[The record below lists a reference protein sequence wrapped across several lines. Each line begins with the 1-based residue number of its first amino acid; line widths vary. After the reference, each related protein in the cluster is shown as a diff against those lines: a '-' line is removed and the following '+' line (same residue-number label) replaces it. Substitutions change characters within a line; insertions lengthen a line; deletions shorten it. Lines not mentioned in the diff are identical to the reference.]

1 MKKINLKYIVFTLIL
16 CLVCVINVNAATGR
30 ISLSASSTNV
40 AVGKSIKVTI
50 TCSSTSPIGSC
61 DYNIGWD
68 QSKLKLTSS
77 HLQGTQY
84 NGENGKINENAK
96 SLANET
102 ITFKV
107 ISEGTSKIYFKSGQ
121 VVDFNEKG
129 LSTTTGSVTIKGY
142 TPTRNNTSSGSSSS
156 SSKPITYSTNNNL
169 KSLTISTG
177 KLSPKFSKD
186 KTEYT
191 VSLDSTVEK
200 ITVKASPEDSKA
212 VVSGAK
218 EYNLGLGT
226 NKIEIVVTSEKGTKK
241 TYKITINVEDKN
253 PIEVTLNNKKYTVIK
268 QKKLLT
274 KPNGYTEKEITIND
288 TKVPAFY
295 SEALDYTLIGLKDE
309 NSNINL
315 YSYDEKTNKYSKY
328 VEYSFDNIKLTLL
341 ETDEVLKGYT
351 KTNVT
356 INDNEVTGY
365 KLNKGSDYTIIYAL
379 NLDTG
384 EKGWYSYEK
393 TENTVQKFS
402 SEIMDTM
409 LENNAKSDEIIKIL
423 ISVILV
429 LALLIII
436 VSTTKTKK
444 KKIKKEN
451 KTNNII
457 NEDIKKEIK
466 EDKKDTTEK
475 KEISTDKSNN
485 NTKEKKKKKK
495 KDTKIL
501 DEW

>member
-16 CLVCVINVNAATGR
+16 SLICIINVNAATGK

-77 HLQGTQY
+77 LQGTQY

-96 SLANET
+96 SLSNET
-102 ITFKV
+102 IIFKV

-129 LSTTTGSVTIKGY
+129 LSTTRGFVTIKGY
-142 TPTRNNTSSGSSSS
+142 TPTRENTSSGSSSS
-156 SSKPITYSTNNNL
+156 SSSKPTTYSTNNNL

-177 KLSPKFSKD
+177 NLSPKFSKD

-191 VSLDSTVEK
+191 VSLDSTIEK

-212 VVSGAK
+212 TISGAK

-241 TYKITINVEDKN
+241 TYKITINIEDKN

-274 KPNGYTEKEITIND
+274 KPNGYTEKEITINNI
-288 TKVPAFY
+288 KVPAFY

-315 YSYDEKTNKYSKY
+315 YSYDEKTNKYNKY
-328 VEYSFDNIKLTLL
+328 VEYSFDSIKLTLL
-341 ETDEVLKGYT
+341 ETDEVLKGYI

-402 SEIMDTM
+402 SEIMDAM

-423 ISVILV
+423 MSVILV
-429 LALLIII
+429 P
-436 VSTTKTKK
+436 TTKTKK
-444 KKIKKEN
+444 KKTKKEN
-451 KTNNII
+451 KTNKVI
-457 NEDIKKEIK
+457 NENI
-466 EDKKDTTEK
+466 K

>member
-77 HLQGTQY
+77 LQGTQY

-253 PIEVTLNNKKYTVIK
+253 PIEVTLNDKKYTVIK

-423 ISVILV
+423 MSVILV

-457 NEDIKKEIK
+457 NEDIKKEIN

>member
-77 HLQGTQY
+77 LQGTQY

-457 NEDIKKEIK
+457 NEDIKKEIN

-475 KEISTDKSNN
+475 KEISTDKPNN

>member
-1 MKKINLKYIVFTLIL
+1 MKNNLKYIVFTLIL
-16 CLVCVINVNAATGR
+16 SLVCIINVNAATGR

-40 AVGKSIKVTI
+40 AVGSTTTVTI
-50 TCSSTSPIGSC
+50 TCSSTSSLGAC
-61 DYNIGWD
+61 EYNLKYD
-68 QSKLKLTSS
+68 TSKLKITKGDSTQMWWDPKASVSTKSTSF
-77 HLQGTQY
+77 TV
-84 NGENGKINENAK
+84 K
-96 SLANET
+96 
-102 ITFKV
+102 FKV
-107 ISEGTSKIYFKSGQ
+107 IGNGSSTVSVTNYDLSDNDAKS
-121 VVDFNEKG
+121 
-129 LSTTTGSVTIKGY
+129 LSTTTNSVTIKGY
-142 TPTRNNTSSGSSSS
+142 TPTRENTSSGSSSS
-156 SSKPITYSTNNNL
+156 SSSKPTTYSTNNNL

-177 KLSPKFSKD
+177 DLSPKFSKD

-191 VSLDSTVEK
+191 VNLDSTIEK

-212 VVSGAK
+212 TISGAK

-295 SEALDYTLIGLKDE
+295 NEALDYTLIGLKDE

-341 ETDEVLKGYT
+341 ETDEVLKGYI

-365 KLNKGSDYTIIYAL
+365 KLNKGSNYTIIYAL

-402 SEIMDTM
+402 SEIMDAM
-409 LENNAKSDEIIKIL
+409 LDDNAKSDEIIKIL
-423 ISVILV
+423 MSVILV

-444 KKIKKEN
+444 KKTKKEN

-457 NEDIKKEIK
+457 NEDIKKDKKEIK
-466 EDKKDTTEK
+466 DDKKDTNDK
-475 KEISTDKSNN
+475 KEISTDKPNN

>member
-77 HLQGTQY
+77 LQGTQY

-423 ISVILV
+423 MSVILV

>member
-1 MKKINLKYIVFTLIL
+1 MKRNIKYLIFTLIL
-16 CLVCVINVNAATGR
+16 SLVCVMNVNAATGR
-30 ISLSASSTNV
+30 ISLRASSTSV
-40 AVGKSIKVTI
+40 AVGSTTTVTV
-50 TCSSTSPIGSC
+50 TCSSTSSLNSC
-61 DYNIGWD
+61 QYNLKYD
-68 QSKLKLTSS
+68 SSKLKITSGDS
-77 HLQGTQY
+77 SQAWYDTSGSAS
-84 NGENGKINENAK
+84 NK
-96 SLANET
+96 SKSFT
-102 ITFKV
+102 VKFKV
-107 ISEGTSKIYFKSGQ
+107 IGNGSSTVSVNSYELGDYNG
-121 VVDFNEKG
+121 NE

-142 TPTRNNTSSGSSSS
+142 TPTREDTSSGGSSSSS
-156 SSKPITYSTNNNL
+156 SSKPTTYSTNNNL

-177 KLSPKFSKD
+177 ELSPKFSKD

-191 VSLDSTVEK
+191 VSLDSTIEK

-212 VVSGAK
+212 TISGAK
-218 EYNLGLGT
+218 EYSLGLGS

-241 TYKITINVEDKN
+241 TYKITINVLDKN

-274 KPNGYTEKEITIND
+274 KPSGYTEKEIVINN

-295 SEALDYTLIGLKDE
+295 SEALDYTLVGLKDE
-309 NSNINL
+309 SSNISL

-328 VEYSFDNIKLTLL
+328 VEYSFDSVKLSLL
-341 ETDEVLKGYT
+341 ETDEVLKGYI

-356 INDNEVTGY
+356 INNNEVTGY
-365 KLNKGSDYTIIYAL
+365 KLNKGSNYTIIYAL

-402 SEIMDTM
+402 SEIMDAM
-409 LENNAKSDEIIKIL
+409 LDDNAKSDEIIKIL
-423 ISVILV
+423 MSVILV

-444 KKIKKEN
+444 KKVKKESKSN
-451 KTNNII
+451 
-457 NEDIKKEIK
+457 DIIK
-466 EDKKDTTEK
+466 EDKKDISNK

>member
-16 CLVCVINVNAATGR
+16 SLICIINVNAATGK

-77 HLQGTQY
+77 LQGTQY

-96 SLANET
+96 SLSNET
-102 ITFKV
+102 IIFKV

-129 LSTTTGSVTIKGY
+129 LSTTRGSVTIKGY
-142 TPTRNNTSSGSSSS
+142 TPTRENTSSGNSSSS
-156 SSKPITYSTNNNL
+156 SSKPTTYSTNNNL

-177 KLSPKFSKD
+177 NLSPKFSKD

-191 VSLDSTVEK
+191 VSLDSTIEK

-212 VVSGAK
+212 TISGAK

-241 TYKITINVEDKN
+241 TYKITINIEDKN

-274 KPNGYTEKEITIND
+274 KPNGYTEKEITINNI
-288 TKVPAFY
+288 KVPAFY

-315 YSYDEKTNKYSKY
+315 YSYDEKTNKYNKY
-328 VEYSFDNIKLTLL
+328 VEYSFDSIKLTLL
-341 ETDEVLKGYT
+341 ETDEVLKGYI

-402 SEIMDTM
+402 SEIMDAM

-423 ISVILV
+423 MSVILV

-444 KKIKKEN
+444 KKTKKEN
-451 KTNNII
+451 KTNKVI
-457 NEDIKKEIK
+457 NENI
-466 EDKKDTTEK
+466 K

>member
-1 MKKINLKYIVFTLIL
+1 MKSNIKYLIFTLIL
-16 CLVCVINVNAATGR
+16 SLVCIINVNAATAR

-40 AVGKSIKVTI
+40 AVGSTTTVTV
-50 TCSSTSPIGSC
+50 TCSSTSSLNSVEYSLKY
-61 DYNIGWD
+61 DT
-68 QSKLKLTSS
+68 SKLKITSGDS
-77 HLQGTQY
+77 SQAWYDSSG
-84 NGENGKINENAK
+84 NSSNK
-96 SLANET
+96 SISFT
-102 ITFKV
+102 IKFKV
-107 ISEGTSKIYFKSGQ
+107 IGNGSSTISVNSYELGDYNGK
-121 VVDFNEKG
+121 E

-142 TPTRNNTSSGSSSS
+142 TPTRENTSSSNQSSSS
-156 SSKPITYSTNNNL
+156 NTTTYSTNNNL
-169 KSLTISTG
+169 KSLTISSG
-177 KLSPKFSKD
+177 ELSPKFSKD

-200 ITVKASPEDSKA
+200 ITVKASPEDSNA
-212 VVSGAK
+212 TVSGAK
-218 EYNLGLGT
+218 EYSLGLGT

-241 TYKITINVEDKN
+241 TYKITVNVEDKN
-253 PIEVTLNNKKYTVIK
+253 PIEVTINDKKYTVIK

-295 SEALDYTLIGLKDE
+295 NETLDYTLIGLKDE
-309 NSNINL
+309 NSNISL
-315 YSYDEKTNKYSKY
+315 YLYDEETNKYSKY
-328 VEYSFDNIKLTLL
+328 VEYSFDSIKLILL
-341 ETDEVLKGYT
+341 ETDEVLKGYI

-365 KLNKGSDYTIIYAL
+365 KLNKGSNYTIIYAL

-393 TENTVQKFS
+393 TENTVQKYS
-402 SEIMDTM
+402 SEMMDTM

-423 ISVILV
+423 MSVILV

-444 KKIKKEN
+444 KRIKKE
-451 KTNNII
+451 K
-457 NEDIKKEIK
+457 NEDKR
-466 EDKKDTTEK
+466 
-475 KEISTDKSNN
+475 EISTNKQNN
-485 NTKEKKKKKK
+485 NIKEKKKIKK

>member
-1 MKKINLKYIVFTLIL
+1 MKNNIKYLIFTLIL
-16 CLVCVINVNAATGR
+16 SLVCVINVNAATGR
-30 ISLSASSTNV
+30 ISLSASSTSV
-40 AVGKSIKVTI
+40 AVGSTTTVTV
-50 TCSSTSPIGSC
+50 TCSSTSSLNSC
-61 DYNIGWD
+61 QYNLKYD
-68 QSKLKLTSS
+68 SSKLKITSGDS
-77 HLQGTQY
+77 SQAWYDTSGSSS
-84 NGENGKINENAK
+84 NK
-96 SLANET
+96 SKSFT
-102 ITFKV
+102 VKFKV
-107 ISEGTSKIYFKSGQ
+107 IGNGSSTVSVNSYELGDYNG
-121 VVDFNEKG
+121 NE

-142 TPTRNNTSSGSSSS
+142 TPTRDNISSGSSSS
-156 SSKPITYSTNNNL
+156 SSSKPTTYSTNNNL
-169 KSLTISTG
+169 KLLTISTG
-177 KLSPKFSKD
+177 DLSPKFSKD

-191 VSLDSTVEK
+191 VNLDSTIEK

-218 EYNLGLGT
+218 EYNLGLGA

-328 VEYSFDNIKLTLL
+328 VEYSFDSIKLTLL
-341 ETDEVLKGYT
+341 ETDEGLKGYI

-409 LENNAKSDEIIKIL
+409 IENNAKSDEIIKIL
-423 ISVILV
+423 MSVILV

-444 KKIKKEN
+444 KKTKKEN
-451 KTNNII
+451 KNNNII

>member
-1 MKKINLKYIVFTLIL
+1 MKRNIKYLIITLIL
-16 CLVCVINVNAATGR
+16 SLVCVINVNAATGR
-30 ISLSASSTNV
+30 ISLRASSTSV
-40 AVGKSIKVTI
+40 AVGSTTTVTV
-50 TCSSTSPIGSC
+50 TCSSSTSLNSC
-61 DYNIGWD
+61 QYSLKYDS
-68 QSKLKLTSS
+68 SKLKITSGDS
-77 HLQGTQY
+77 SQAWYDQDASPNTK
-84 NGENGKINENAK
+84 NVSFTVK
-96 SLANET
+96 
-102 ITFKV
+102 FKV
-107 ISEGTSKIYFKSGQ
+107 IVNSYELGDYNGK
-121 VVDFNEKG
+121 E

-142 TPTRNNTSSGSSSS
+142 TPTKDNTSSGSSSSS

-177 KLSPKFSKD
+177 ELSPKFSKD

-191 VSLDSTVEK
+191 VSLDSTIEK

-218 EYNLGLGT
+218 EYSLGLGS

-241 TYKITINVEDKN
+241 TYKITINVLDKN
-253 PIEVTLNNKKYTVIK
+253 PIEVTLNDKKYTVIK

-274 KPNGYTEKEITIND
+274 KPSGYTEKEIVINN

-295 SEALDYTLIGLKDE
+295 SEALDYTLVGLKDE
-309 NSNINL
+309 SSNINL

-328 VEYSFDNIKLTLL
+328 VEYSFDSVKLSLL
-341 ETDEVLKGYT
+341 EPDEVLKGYI

-356 INDNEVTGY
+356 INNNEVTGY
-365 KLNKGSDYTIIYAL
+365 KLNKGSNYTIIYAL

-402 SEIMDTM
+402 SEIMDAM
-409 LENNAKSDEIIKIL
+409 LEDNAKSDEIIKIL
-423 ISVILV
+423 MSVILV

-436 VSTTKTKK
+436 VSATKTKK
-444 KKIKKEN
+444 KSVKKEN
-451 KTNNII
+451 KSNNI
-457 NEDIKKEIK
+457 IK
-466 EDKKDTTEK
+466 EDKKDINNK
-475 KEISTDKSNN
+475 KEISADKSNN
-485 NTKEKKKKKK
+485 NTKEKSKKKK

>member
-16 CLVCVINVNAATGR
+16 SLVCIINVNAATGR

-77 HLQGTQY
+77 LQGTQY

-129 LSTTTGSVTIKGY
+129 LSTTTNSVTIKGY
-142 TPTRNNTSSGSSSS
+142 TPTREETSSGSSSS
-156 SSKPITYSTNNNL
+156 SSSKPTTYSTNNNL
-169 KSLTISTG
+169 KTLTISNG
-177 KLSPKFSKD
+177 ELSPKFSKD

-191 VSLDSTVEK
+191 VNLDSTIEK

-212 VVSGAK
+212 TISGAK

-241 TYKITINVEDKN
+241 TYKIIINVEDKN
-253 PIEVTLNNKKYTVIK
+253 PIEVIINGKKYTVVK

-274 KPNGYTEKEITIND
+274 KPNGYTDKEITIND
-288 TKVPAFY
+288 TKIPAFY
-295 SEALDYTLIGLKDE
+295 NEVLDYTLIGLKDE
-309 NSNINL
+309 NSNISL
-315 YSYDEKTNKYSKY
+315 YSYDKKTNKYSKY
-328 VEYSFDNIKLTLL
+328 IEYNFDSIKLIILD
-341 ETDEVLKGYT
+341 TDEVLKGYI

-356 INDNEVTGY
+356 INDNKVTGY
-365 KLNKGSDYTIIYAL
+365 KLNKSSNYTIIYAL

-393 TENTVQKFS
+393 TENTIQKYS
-402 SEIMDTM
+402 SEIMETM
-409 LENNAKSDEIIKIL
+409 LENNTKSDEIIKIL
-423 ISVILV
+423 MSVILI

-444 KKIKKEN
+444 KKINKEN
-451 KTNNII
+451 KTNTITAENT
-457 NEDIKKEIK
+457 NKKKKIK
-466 EDKKDTTEK
+466 
-475 KEISTDKSNN
+475 TDKSNN
-485 NTKEKKKKKK
+485 NTKEENKKKK

>member
-1 MKKINLKYIVFTLIL
+1 MKNNIKYLIFTLIL
-16 CLVCVINVNAATGR
+16 SLVCVINVNAATGR
-30 ISLSASSTNV
+30 ISLSASSTSV
-40 AVGKSIKVTI
+40 AVGSTTTVTV
-50 TCSSTSPIGSC
+50 TCSSTSSLNSC
-61 DYNIGWD
+61 QYNLKYD
-68 QSKLKLTSS
+68 SSKLKITSGDS
-77 HLQGTQY
+77 SQAWYDTSGSSS
-84 NGENGKINENAK
+84 NK
-96 SLANET
+96 SKSFT
-102 ITFKV
+102 VKFKV
-107 ISEGTSKIYFKSGQ
+107 IGNGSSTVSVNSYELGDYNG
-121 VVDFNEKG
+121 NE

-142 TPTRNNTSSGSSSS
+142 TPTRENTSSGSSSS
-156 SSKPITYSTNNNL
+156 SSSKPTTYSTNNNL

-177 KLSPKFSKD
+177 ELSPKFSKD

-191 VSLDSTVEK
+191 VNLDSTIEK

-212 VVSGAK
+212 TISGAK

-328 VEYSFDNIKLTLL
+328 VEYSFDSIKLTLL
-341 ETDEVLKGYT
+341 ETDEVLKGYI

-423 ISVILV
+423 MSVILV

-444 KKIKKEN
+444 KKTKKEN

-475 KEISTDKSNN
+475 KEISTNKSNN

>member
-1 MKKINLKYIVFTLIL
+1 MKRNIKYLIFTLIIS
-16 CLVCVINVNAATGR
+16 LVCVINVNAATGR
-30 ISLSASSTNV
+30 ISLRASSTSV
-40 AVGKSIKVTI
+40 AVGSTTTVTV
-50 TCSSTSPIGSC
+50 TCSSSTSLNSC
-61 DYNIGWD
+61 QYSLKYDS
-68 QSKLKLTSS
+68 SKLKITSGDS
-77 HLQGTQY
+77 SQAWYDTSGSSS
-84 NGENGKINENAK
+84 NK
-96 SLANET
+96 SKSFT
-102 ITFKV
+102 VKFKV
-107 ISEGTSKIYFKSGQ
+107 IGNGSSTVSVNSYELGDYNG
-121 VVDFNEKG
+121 NE
-129 LSTTTGSVTIKGY
+129 LNTTTNSVTIKGY
-142 TPTRNNTSSGSSSS
+142 TPTRDNTSSGSSSS
-156 SSKPITYSTNNNL
+156 SSSKPTTYSTNNNL
-169 KSLTISTG
+169 KSLTISSG
-177 KLSPKFSKD
+177 DLSPKFSKD

-191 VSLDSTVEK
+191 VSLDSTIEK

-218 EYNLGLGT
+218 EYNLGLGA

-253 PIEVTLNNKKYTVIK
+253 PIEVTLNDKKYTVIK

-423 ISVILV
+423 MSVILV

>member
-16 CLVCVINVNAATGR
+16 SLVCVTNVNAATGR

-77 HLQGTQY
+77 LQGTQY

-129 LSTTTGSVTIKGY
+129 LSTTTNSVTIKGY
-142 TPTRNNTSSGSSSS
+142 TPTREETSSSSSSSS
-156 SSKPITYSTNNNL
+156 SSKPTTYSTNNNL
-169 KSLTISTG
+169 KTLTISNG
-177 KLSPKFSKD
+177 ELSPKFSKD

-191 VSLDSTVEK
+191 VNLDSTIEK

-212 VVSGAK
+212 TISGAK

-241 TYKITINVEDKN
+241 TYKIIINVEDKN
-253 PIEVTLNNKKYTVIK
+253 PIEVIINGKKYTVVK

-274 KPNGYTEKEITIND
+274 KPNGYTDKEITIND
-288 TKVPAFY
+288 TKIPAFY
-295 SEALDYTLIGLKDE
+295 NEVLDYTLIGLKDE
-309 NSNINL
+309 NSNISL
-315 YSYDEKTNKYSKY
+315 YSYDKKTNKYNKY
-328 VEYSFDNIKLTLL
+328 IEYNFDSIKLIILD
-341 ETDEVLKGYT
+341 TDEVLKGYI

-356 INDNEVTGY
+356 INDNKVTGY
-365 KLNKGSDYTIIYAL
+365 KLNKSSNYTIIYAL

-393 TENTVQKFS
+393 TENTIQKYS
-402 SEIMDTM
+402 SEIMETM
-409 LENNAKSDEIIKIL
+409 LENNTKSDEIIKIL
-423 ISVILV
+423 MSVILI

-444 KKIKKEN
+444 KKINKEN
-451 KTNNII
+451 KTNTITAENT
-457 NEDIKKEIK
+457 NKKKKIK
-466 EDKKDTTEK
+466 
-475 KEISTDKSNN
+475 TDKSNN
-485 NTKEKKKKKK
+485 NTKEENKKKK

>member
-1 MKKINLKYIVFTLIL
+1 MKSNIKYLIFTLIL
-16 CLVCVINVNAATGR
+16 SLVCVINVNAATAR

-40 AVGKSIKVTI
+40 AVGSTTTVTV
-50 TCSSTSPIGSC
+50 TCSSTSSLNSVQYSLKY
-61 DYNIGWD
+61 DT
-68 QSKLKLTSS
+68 SKLKITSGDS
-77 HLQGTQY
+77 SQAWYDSSG
-84 NGENGKINENAK
+84 NSSNK
-96 SLANET
+96 SISFT
-102 ITFKV
+102 IKFKV
-107 ISEGTSKIYFKSGQ
+107 IGNGSSTISVNSYELGDYNGK
-121 VVDFNEKG
+121 E

-142 TPTRNNTSSGSSSS
+142 TPTREDTSSGSSSS
-156 SSKPITYSTNNNL
+156 SSSNTTTYSTNNNL
-169 KSLTISTG
+169 KSLTISSG
-177 KLSPKFSKD
+177 ELSPKFSKD

-200 ITVKASPEDSKA
+200 ITVKANPEDSTA
-212 VVSGAK
+212 TVSGAK
-218 EYNLGLGT
+218 EYSLGLGT

-241 TYKITINVEDKN
+241 TYKITVNVEDKN
-253 PIEVTLNNKKYTVIK
+253 PIEVTINDKKYTVIK

-295 SEALDYTLIGLKDE
+295 NETLDYTLIGLKDE
-309 NSNINL
+309 NSNISL
-315 YSYDEKTNKYSKY
+315 YLYDEKTNKYSKY
-328 VEYSFDNIKLTLL
+328 VEYSFDSIKLILL
-341 ETDEVLKGYT
+341 ETDEVLKGYI

-365 KLNKGSDYTIIYAL
+365 KLNKGSNYTIIYAL

-393 TENTVQKFS
+393 TENTVQKYS
-402 SEIMDTM
+402 SEMMDTM

-423 ISVILV
+423 MSVILV

-444 KKIKKEN
+444 KKTKKD
-451 KTNNII
+451 K
-457 NEDIKKEIK
+457 NEDKI
-466 EDKKDTTEK
+466 
-475 KEISTDKSNN
+475 EISTNKQNN
-485 NTKEKKKKKK
+485 NIKEKKKKKK

>member
-77 HLQGTQY
+77 LQGTQY

-253 PIEVTLNNKKYTVIK
+253 PIEVTLNDKKYTVIK

-423 ISVILV
+423 MSVILV

>member
-77 HLQGTQY
+77 LQGTQY
-84 NGENGKINENAK
+84 NGEIGKINENAK

-191 VSLDSTVEK
+191 VSLDSTIEK

-253 PIEVTLNNKKYTVIK
+253 PIEVTLNDKKYTVIK

-351 KTNVT
+351 KTIVT

-423 ISVILV
+423 MSVILV

-466 EDKKDTTEK
+466 EDKKDITEK

>member
-16 CLVCVINVNAATGR
+16 SLVCVTNVNAATGR

-77 HLQGTQY
+77 LQGTQY

-129 LSTTTGSVTIKGY
+129 LSTTTNSVTIKGY
-142 TPTRNNTSSGSSSS
+142 TPTREETSSNSSSSS
-156 SSKPITYSTNNNL
+156 SSKPTTYSTNNNL
-169 KSLTISTG
+169 KTLTISNG
-177 KLSPKFSKD
+177 ELSPKFSKD

-191 VSLDSTVEK
+191 VNLDSTIEK

-212 VVSGAK
+212 TISGAK

-241 TYKITINVEDKN
+241 TYKIIINVEDKN
-253 PIEVTLNNKKYTVIK
+253 PIEVIINGKKYTVVK
-268 QKKLLT
+268 QKKLLA
-274 KPNGYTEKEITIND
+274 KPNGYTDKEITIND
-288 TKVPAFY
+288 TKIPAFY
-295 SEALDYTLIGLKDE
+295 NEVLDYTLIGLKDE
-309 NSNINL
+309 NSNISL
-315 YSYDEKTNKYSKY
+315 YSYDKKTNKYSKY
-328 VEYSFDNIKLTLL
+328 IEYNFDSIKLIILD
-341 ETDEVLKGYT
+341 TDEVLKGYI

-356 INDNEVTGY
+356 INDNKVTGY
-365 KLNKGSDYTIIYAL
+365 KLNKSSNYTIIYAL

-393 TENTVQKFS
+393 TENTIQKYS
-402 SEIMDTM
+402 SEIMETM
-409 LENNAKSDEIIKIL
+409 LENNTKSDEIIKIL
-423 ISVILV
+423 MSVILI

-444 KKIKKEN
+444 KKINKEN
-451 KTNNII
+451 KTNTITAENT
-457 NEDIKKEIK
+457 NKKKKIK
-466 EDKKDTTEK
+466 
-475 KEISTDKSNN
+475 TDKSNN
-485 NTKEKKKKKK
+485 NTKEENKKKK

>member
-77 HLQGTQY
+77 LQGTQY

-142 TPTRNNTSSGSSSS
+142 TPTRDNTSSGSSSS

-212 VVSGAK
+212 VVSGTK

-253 PIEVTLNNKKYTVIK
+253 PIEVTLNDKKYTVIK

-341 ETDEVLKGYT
+341 ETDEVLKGYI

-365 KLNKGSDYTIIYAL
+365 KLNKGSNYTIIYAL

-423 ISVILV
+423 MSVILV

>member
-1 MKKINLKYIVFTLIL
+1 MKNNIKYLIFTLIL
-16 CLVCVINVNAATGR
+16 SLVCVINVNAATGR
-30 ISLSASSTNV
+30 ISLSASSTSV
-40 AVGKSIKVTI
+40 AVGSTTTVTV
-50 TCSSTSPIGSC
+50 TCSSTSSLNSC
-61 DYNIGWD
+61 QYNLKYD
-68 QSKLKLTSS
+68 SSKLKITSGDS
-77 HLQGTQY
+77 SQAWYDTSGSSS
-84 NGENGKINENAK
+84 NK
-96 SLANET
+96 SKSFT
-102 ITFKV
+102 VKFKV
-107 ISEGTSKIYFKSGQ
+107 IGNGSSTVSVNSYELGDYNG
-121 VVDFNEKG
+121 NE

-142 TPTRNNTSSGSSSS
+142 TPTRENTSSGSSSS
-156 SSKPITYSTNNNL
+156 SSSKPTTYSTNNNL

-177 KLSPKFSKD
+177 DLSPKFSKD

-191 VSLDSTVEK
+191 VSLDSTIEK

-212 VVSGAK
+212 TISGAK

-295 SEALDYTLIGLKDE
+295 NEALDYTLIGLKDE

-315 YSYDEKTNKYSKY
+315 YSYDKKTNKYSKY

-341 ETDEVLKGYT
+341 ETDEVLKGYI

-365 KLNKGSDYTIIYAL
+365 KLNKGSNYTIIYAL

-402 SEIMDTM
+402 SEIMDAM
-409 LENNAKSDEIIKIL
+409 LDDNAKSDEIIKIL
-423 ISVILV
+423 MSVILV

-444 KKIKKEN
+444 KKTKKEN

-457 NEDIKKEIK
+457 NEDIKKDKKEIK
-466 EDKKDTTEK
+466 DDKKDTNDK
-475 KEISTDKSNN
+475 KEISTDKPNN
-485 NTKEKKKKKK
+485 NTNEKKKKKK

>member
-1 MKKINLKYIVFTLIL
+1 MKRNIKYLIFTLIL
-16 CLVCVINVNAATGR
+16 SLVCVINVNAATGR
-30 ISLSASSTNV
+30 ISLRASSTSV
-40 AVGKSIKVTI
+40 AVGSTTTVTV
-50 TCSSTSPIGSC
+50 TCSSSTSLNSC
-61 DYNIGWD
+61 QYSLKYDS
-68 QSKLKLTSS
+68 SKLKITSGDS
-77 HLQGTQY
+77 SQAWYDQDASPNT
-84 NGENGKINENAK
+84 KNASFTVK
-96 SLANET
+96 
-102 ITFKV
+102 FKV
-107 ISEGTSKIYFKSGQ
+107 IGNGSSTVSVNSYELGDYNGK
-121 VVDFNEKG
+121 E

-142 TPTRNNTSSGSSSS
+142 TPTKDNTSSGSSSSS

-177 KLSPKFSKD
+177 ELSPKFSKD

-191 VSLDSTVEK
+191 VSLDSTIEK

-218 EYNLGLGT
+218 EYSLGLGS

-241 TYKITINVEDKN
+241 TYKITINVLDKN

-274 KPNGYTEKEITIND
+274 KPSGYTEKEIVINN

-295 SEALDYTLIGLKDE
+295 SEALDYTLVGLKDE
-309 NSNINL
+309 SSNINL

-328 VEYSFDNIKLTLL
+328 VEYSFDSVKLSLL
-341 ETDEVLKGYT
+341 ETDEVLKGYI

-356 INDNEVTGY
+356 INNNEVTGY
-365 KLNKGSDYTIIYAL
+365 KLNKGSNYTIIYAL

-402 SEIMDTM
+402 SEIMDAM
-409 LENNAKSDEIIKIL
+409 LEDNAKSDEIIKIL
-423 ISVILV
+423 MSVILV

-436 VSTTKTKK
+436 VSATKTKK
-444 KKIKKEN
+444 KSVKKEN
-451 KTNNII
+451 KSNNI
-457 NEDIKKEIK
+457 IK
-466 EDKKDTTEK
+466 EDKKDINNK
-475 KEISTDKSNN
+475 KEISADKSNN
-485 NTKEKKKKKK
+485 NTKEKSKKKK